1 MPELSEMRWTLK
13 ISLLVLLLAGSLAG
27 CRKGPRPDREL
38 ASDEPGP
45 PSPMRDVLIEMHQ
58 SLLEGRKED
67 HLATFVGDESEMRVV
82 ETLFDFHQAGREF
95 RRRFVE
101 AYGRGQW
108 EDVRYD
114 KKARL
119 YLPPEDTKH
128 YEHAIIEE
136 TSDDTAEATVVR
148 GKLPMELRK
157 TDDGWRVEASSFVPR
172 HADARM
178 VAEINERWTEILTE
192 QSQRIGRH
200 GLGPVDIRMAV
211 GEQFGKAA
219 KEILEQS
226 GDGN

>member
-1 MPELSEMRWTLK
+1 MRRVLK
-13 ISLLVLLLAGSLAG
+13 ISLLVLLLAGTMAG

-45 PSPMRDVLIEMHQ
+45 PSPMRDALIEMHQ

-67 HLATFVGDESEMRVV
+67 HLATFVGDEQEMRVV
-82 ETLFDFHQAGREF
+82 ETLFEFHQAGRAF
-95 RRRFVE
+95 RRKFIE
-101 AYGRGQW
+101 AYGRGEW

-128 YEHAIIEE
+128 YEHAVIEE
-136 TSDDTAEATVVR
+136 TSDDTAEAIIVR
-148 GKLPMELRK
+148 GKVPMKLRK
-157 TDDGWRVEASSFVPR
+157 TDDGWRVEASTLAPR
-172 HADARM
+172 NADPEMIVR
-178 VAEINERWTEILTE
+178 VNERWTEILDKQTR
-192 QSQRIGRH
+192 RIGRH

-219 KEILEQS
+219 KEILEEPGG
-226 GDGN
+226 GD